1 MNRAH
6 VQMRVMLFPHD
17 FDAGTSGV
25 SENQNVPDSATCS
38 RSVLNRIAEIL
49 PLRHASSR
57 PTPTT
62 A

>member
-1 MNRAH
+1 M
-6 VQMRVMLFPHD
+6 QIRVMLLPQD

-25 SENQNVPDSATCS
+25 SENQNVPASAT
-38 RSVLNRIAEIL
+38 RNRPTLKRIADNS
-49 PLRHASSR
+49 PARPPSSR